1 MGWLS
6 IPTHRNAEAGQSHLL
21 VENIRPPADSYSPTA
36 RKSVVSQKNGGD
48 YRRIGAE
55 QNQGVISP
63 SRWWPERPHKLEARI
78 MGLVLPL
85 SNWEAVSHLRKL
97 PRVRMSPHRSP
108 RA

>member
-21 VENIRPPADSYSPTA
+21 VEDIHPPADSYSPRA
-36 RKSVVSQKNGGD
+36 RKSVLSQKNSGD
-48 YRRIGAE
+48 YRRIRAE
-55 QNQGVISP
+55 QNQGAISP

-78 MGLVLPL
+78 MGPLLPL

-97 PRVRMSPHRSP
+97 PRVRMSSHRSP

>member
-21 VENIRPPADSYSPTA
+21 VEDIHPPAHSYSPTA

-48 YRRIGAE
+48 DRRIRAE
-55 QNQGVISP
+55 QNQGVTSP

-78 MGLVLPL
+78 MDPVLPL
-85 SNWEAVSHLRKL
+85 SNWETVSHLRKL

-108 RA
+108 RT

>member
-21 VENIRPPADSYSPTA
+21 VEDIHPPADSYSSTA

-55 QNQGVISP
+55 QNQGAISP
-63 SRWWPERPHKLEARI
+63 LGEATQTRSKYY
-78 MGLVLPL
+78 LPL
-85 SNWEAVSHLRKL
+85 SNREAMSHLRKL